1 MNHKQQYVLK
11 NEDHFHQIFYV
22 DEMVV
27 VEHQNDDEYEFD
39 YVFLH
44 LHMVFDV
51 MKILVMIYEYY
62 KMEQIL
68 QE

>member
-11 NEDHFHQIFYV
+11 NEDHFHQIFYD
-22 DEMVV
+22 DEMLVV
-27 VEHQNDDEYEFD
+27 VEYQNDNEYEFD

-51 MKILVMIYEYY
+51 IMFRVMMNVNEY
-62 KMEQIL
+62 
-68 QE
+68 

>member
-27 VEHQNDDEYEFD
+27 VEHRNDAEYELN

-51 MKILVMIYEYY
+51 IMILVMIYEYLSV
-62 KMEQIL
+62 E
-68 QE
+68 